1 VLREQKD
8 IFGDSDRLPTIR
20 DIQGMNYLEMVIK
33 ETFRLYPPAPLI
45 GRKLK
50 KDFDVGEWSAS

>member
-1 VLREQKD
+1 MK
-8 IFGDSDRLPTIR
+8 
-20 DIQGMNYLEMVIK
+20 YLEMVIK

-50 KDFDVGEWSAS
+50 KDFDVGE